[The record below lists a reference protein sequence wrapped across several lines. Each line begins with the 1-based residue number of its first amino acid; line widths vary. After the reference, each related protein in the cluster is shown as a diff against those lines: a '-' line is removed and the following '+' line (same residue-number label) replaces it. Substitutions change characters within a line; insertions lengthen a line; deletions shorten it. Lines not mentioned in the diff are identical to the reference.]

1 VPNYCP
7 KFRLSVYFQ
16 RKGRRAI
23 FEKNRRFPPWPRRK
37 KAMRFLPLAAL
48 GLAAAL
54 AAPVFAQDNGE
65 SISQMLNKER
75 TAAPKK
81 KVHTPKPPAD
91 PIQHPT
97 AKTILGK
104 WFVDSYT
111 PIYMDVRPD
120 GKLVSGWLANGKW
133 KARAPVAYKFKDETH
148 YTVTSIHCGYEI
160 FKLNDTELDLQ
171 CGQVLQTFL
180 RAVPPAGV
188 NAPFEKPPAK

>member
-1 VPNYCP
+1 M
-7 KFRLSVYFQ
+7 
-16 RKGRRAI
+16 
-23 FEKNRRFPPWPRRK
+23 KNTMK
-37 KAMRFLPLAAL
+37 YLPLAAF

-54 AAPVFAQDNGE
+54 AAPAFAQDSGD
-65 SISQMLNKER
+65 SISVMLNREH
-75 TAAPKK
+75 APAPKK
-81 KVHTPKPPAD
+81 SHKPAPPVD

-104 WFVDSYT
+104 WYVDSYT
-111 PIYMDVRPD
+111 PIYMEVRPD
-120 GKLVSGWLANGKW
+120 GKLISGWLANGKW
-133 KARAPVAYKFKDETH
+133 KARAPMPYKFKDETH
-148 YTVTSIHCGYEI
+148 YTVTGIHCSYEI